1 MISFFLKNQFK
12 RNIQKMKYSAM
23 LLIAFLWG
31 SVSLA
36 QDCEHILLG
45 EILDFHDNTP
55 LNGATVIITGKNK
68 QTVSSADGK
77 FRFKDL
83 CDGVLELEV
92 SHPEC
97 TSKFVTLTIKGDTY
111 KKIFLEHHLEE
122 LEEVRVTGNR
132 PKNTKSAQEERLS
145 LSDLEKYS
153 GSSLGDALKSLNG
166 ISSLNT
172 GANIVKP
179 VIQGLMGSRVLI
191 LNNNVRMQDME
202 WGEEHAPNVDIN
214 ANQDI
219 SVVKG
224 AAALEYG
231 GDAIG
236 GVIIMNPLPIIR
248 TDSLFGKTQTNLFSN
263 GRGGNITTTLTKSY
277 NNGLYI
283 KGQGSFKKLGD
294 LETPDYMLSNTGI
307 EEKGVALSVGKRDF
321 LQGWEAYYSY
331 FNSDI
336 GILRASHIGNV
347 DDLIQSINSQQPNI
361 INDFTYGID
370 RPNQEVTHHLGKL
383 NYYRRFEG
391 LGKWTAQYDFQKNSR
406 LEYDIRVGADANKA
420 ALDLSLTTHSVTT
433 DFQFDSKEGLQVKT
447 GLMGRYQNNFA
458 NPDTGVRRLIPDYD
472 KYDLGVFSVAEYRV
486 KDHIILDAGVRYDFS
501 RIDAKK
507 FYRTS
512 RWEERGYDDDFG
524 DIVIEDLGTQLLTN
538 PIFNFHNVSATAGFQ
553 YDFGKDTKLRFNYSL
568 AQRAPNPSELFSDGL
583 HHSAARIELGDLRI
597 KSETSSKV
605 SLSLE
610 KIGTKWGYT
619 FAPYLNAIND
629 FIILE
634 PTGVEFTIR
643 GAFPVWNYRQTN
655 ARLLGVD
662 AAVYNNWTSKIRTD
676 HKFSWVQGTDVGTDI
691 PLINMPPANF
701 NNSISYRNP
710 KWKNLVLGLESMY
723 VFEQQRFPDN
733 IFVFSPEQQQEV
745 ELAINTPPAAYH
757 LLALDAETS
766 YSIRHKNDFKIG
778 LRITNLLNTS
788 YRDYLNRLRY
798 FVDDLGRN
806 ISLRIIYNY

>member
-1 MISFFLKNQFK
+1 
-12 RNIQKMKYSAM
+12 MKYSVV
-23 LLIAFLWG
+23 LLFVCLLG
-31 SVSLA
+31 SASMA
-36 QDCEHILLG
+36 QECKSILLG
-45 EILDFHDNTP
+45 KITDFHDNTP
-55 LNGATVIITGKNK
+55 LIGATILITGKNQK
-68 QTVSSADGK
+68 TVSGKEGK
-77 FRFKDL
+77 FRFENL
-83 CDGVLELEV
+83 CDGVLELEI

-97 TSKFVTLTIKGDTY
+97 TSKFITISINGDTY
-111 KKIFLEHHLEE
+111 QEVRLEHHLEE
-122 LEEVRVTGNR
+122 LDEVKVTGNV
-132 PKNTKSAQEERLS
+132 KNTTISAQEVHLS
-145 LSDLEKYS
+145 QEDLEKYS
-153 GSSLGDALKSLNG
+153 GNSLGDALKSLTG
-166 ISSLNT
+166 VSSLNT

-248 TDSLFGKTQTNLFSN
+248 TDSLFGKTQTTLFSN

-277 NNGLYI
+277 ASGLYI

-294 LETPDYMLSNTGI
+294 LEAPDYLLSNTGI
-307 EEKGVALSVGKRDF
+307 QEKGVAFSAGKRDF
-321 LQGWEAYYSY
+321 VQGWEAYYS
-331 FNSDI
+331 FFDSDI

-361 INDFTYGID
+361 INEFSYEID

-391 LGKWTAQYDFQKNSR
+391 LGKWNLQYDFQKNRR
-406 LEYDIRVGADANKA
+406 LEYDVRVGSDANKA
-420 ALDLSLTTHSVTT
+420 SLDLSLTTHSVST
-433 DFQFDSKEGLQVKT
+433 DFRFDSNDGLQIKT
-447 GLMGRYQNNFA
+447 GLLGRYQINFA
-458 NPDTGVRRLIPDYD
+458 NPDTGVRRLIPDYN
-472 KYDLGVFSVAEYRV
+472 KYDLGAFTIAEYRL
-486 KDHIILDAGVRYDFS
+486 KSNLLLDAGIRYDFS

-507 FYRTS
+507 FYRES
-512 RWEERGYDDDFG
+512 RWEERGYDEDFAA
-524 DIVIEDLGTQLLTN
+524 IVIEDLGTQLLTN
-538 PIFNFHNVSATAGFQ
+538 PIFDFHNISATAGLE
-553 YDFGKDTKLRFNYSL
+553 YDFGKETKFRFNYSL
-568 AQRAPNPSELFSDGL
+568 AQRAPNPSELFSEGL
-583 HHSAARIELGDLRI
+583 HHSAARIELGDLRLQ
-597 KSETSSKV
+597 SETANKI
-605 SLSLE
+605 SLSFE
-610 KIGTKWGYT
+610 KNSSKWGYSL
-619 FAPYLNAIND
+619 APYLNAINN
-629 FIILE
+629 FMILE

-643 GAFPVWNYRQTN
+643 GAFPVWAYRQTN
-655 ARLLGVD
+655 ANLLGVD
-662 AAVYNNWTSKIRTD
+662 ASAYYNWTSKLRTD
-676 HKFSWVQGTDVGTDI
+676 HKFSWVQGTDVSTDI
-691 PLINMPPANF
+691 PLINMPPANL

-710 KWKNLVLGLESMY
+710 KLKNLVLGLESMY
-723 VFEQQRFPDN
+723 VFEQQRFPEN

-757 LLALDAETS
+757 LLAFDAETS
-766 YSIRHKNDFKIG
+766 YSIRSKNDLKLG
-778 LRITNLLNTS
+778 LRITNLLNTN

>member
-1 MISFFLKNQFK
+1 
-12 RNIQKMKYSAM
+12 MKYSSI
-23 LLIAFLWG
+23 LLVICLWG
-31 SVSLA
+31 GTSIA
-36 QDCEHILLG
+36 QDCKSILLG
-45 EILDFHDNTP
+45 EIIDFHDNTP
-55 LNGATVIITGKNK
+55 LAGATVSLSGKVLTTLSNK
-68 QTVSSADGK
+68 EGK
-77 FRFKDL
+77 FRFEHL

-97 TSKFVTLTIKGDTY
+97 TSKFVTLTIQGDTY
-111 KKIFLEHHLEE
+111 KKILLEHHLEE
-122 LEEVRVTGNR
+122 LEEVQVTGTVPN
-132 PKNTKSAQEERLS
+132 NTKSSQEERLS
-145 LSDLEKYS
+145 LNELEKYS

-166 ISSLNT
+166 VSSLNT

-214 ANQDI
+214 TNQDI

-248 TDSLFGKTQTNLFSN
+248 TDSLFGKTQTNLSSN

-277 NNGLYI
+277 NSGLYI
-283 KGQGSFKKLGD
+283 KGQGSFKILGD
-294 LETPDYMLSNTGI
+294 LEAPDYLLSNTGI
-307 EEKGVALSVGKRDF
+307 KEKGVAFSVGKREF
-321 LQGWEAYYSY
+321 IQGWEVYYSY
-331 FNSDI
+331 FDSNI

-347 DDLIQSINSQQPNI
+347 DDLIASINSQQPNI
-361 INDFTYGID
+361 INNFSYDID
-370 RPNQEVTHHLGKL
+370 NPNQEVTHHLGKL

-391 LGKWTAQYDFQKNSR
+391 LGKWTVQYDFQKNR
-406 LEYDIRVGADANKA
+406 RFEYDVRVGADADKA
-420 ALDLSLTTHSVTT
+420 ALDLSLTTHSITT
-433 DFQFDSKEGLQVKT
+433 NFQFDSKEGLAVKT
-447 GLMGRYQNNFA
+447 GLLGRYQNNFA
-458 NPDTGVRRLIPDYD
+458 NPDTGVRRLIPDYY
-472 KYDLGVFSVAEYRV
+472 KYDFGIFSVAEYQLGGNM
-486 KDHIILDAGVRYDFS
+486 ILDAGFRYDFS

-512 RWEERGYDDDFG
+512 RWEERGYDEDFA

-538 PIFNFHNVSATAGFQ
+538 PVFDFHNISATAGFQ
-553 YDFGKDTKLRFNYSL
+553 YNFGKETQLRFNYSL

-597 KSETSSKV
+597 KSEIANKV
-605 SLSLE
+605 SLSIE
-610 KIGTKWGYT
+610 KNSPKWGYSV
-619 FAPYLNAIND
+619 APYFNAIND

-643 GAFPVWNYRQTN
+643 GAFPVWVYRQTN
-655 ARLLGVD
+655 ARLFGVD
-662 AAVYNNWTSKIRTD
+662 ASVYNNWTPKIRTD
-676 HKFSWVQGTDVGTDI
+676 HKFSWVQGTDVSTDI
-691 PLINMPPANF
+691 PIINIPPANF
-701 NNSISYRNP
+701 NNSISYQNS
-710 KWKNLVLGLESMY
+710 KWQHLVVSLESMY
-723 VFEQQRFPDN
+723 VFEQKRFPPN
-733 IFVFSPEQQQEV
+733 ILVFSPEQQQEV
-745 ELAINTPPAAYH
+745 ELAINTPPPDYH
-757 LLALDAETS
+757 LLTLDAETA
-766 YSIRHKNDFKIG
+766 YSIRHKNDLQVG
-778 LRITNLLNTS
+778 LRVTNLLNTS